1 MFKNQTISLVIPC
14 YNEEKGVAEVIQTTP
29 DIVDEILVVDNN
41 SSDRTAEVAES
52 LGATVVEEKR
62 AGYGSAYKAGFKA
75 AKGDIIVTLDG
86 DATYPVIAVPYLVAL
101 LNQDALDFISVWRV
115 HLNVA
120 SSAENFLR
128 NYGNIVLNIFLTAL
142 FGIRLK
148 DSQSG
153 MWVFKKEVLE
163 SATIWLCTSC
173 YECTVKCPREIK
185 VTEIMYA
192 LKRRAIDEGAY
203 SRRFPI
209 PVLARQFR
217 DMVLRDG
224 RINEAR
230 LVLNLVL
237 RTHPL
242 GMFSMRKLGLG
253 LLRTGR
259 FSLRRDPIEGRHSL
273 ATLLEAVHRNGG
285 ARDGGART

>member
-1 MFKNQTISLVIPC
+1 MMLPAVRS
-14 YNEEKGVAEVIQTTP
+14 EAERDPAFAEWFSNLPGAETTWQCIHCGLCSASCP
-29 DIVDEILVVDNN
+29 F
-41 SSDRTAEVAES
+41 SSYMDRTPRR
-52 LGATVVEEKR
+52 LM
-62 AGYGSAYKAGFKA
+62 
-75 AKGDIIVTLDG
+75 
-86 DATYPVIAVPYLVAL
+86 
-101 LNQDALDFISVWRV
+101 
-115 HLNVA
+115 HLA
-120 SSAENFLR
+120 RE
-128 NYGNIVLNIFLTAL
+128 G
-142 FGIRLK
+142 
-148 DSQSG
+148 
-153 MWVFKKEVLE
+153 FKKEVLE

-273 ATLLEAVHRNGG
+273 ATLLEAVRRNGG
-285 ARDGGART
+285 ARDGGAST